1 MYLAGMLITV
11 WLGILSTRANVSFAR
26 MRRKYIEDNEE
37 QDKKLI
43 AKRGFIIIPTW
54 FWQLLS

>member
-1 MYLAGMLITV
+1 MYLAGMLITA

-37 QDKKLI
+37 QERKSGEQMAVKYI
-43 AKRGFIIIPTW
+43 SA
-54 FWQLLS
+54 